1 MSEIWSAAGWTRR
14 LKLAQHKAMTL
25 ATIRPDGFLQATM
38 VYYAND
44 GLVLYF
50 ATDLTSQKA
59 SNIQLNRIE
68 LVP

>member
-1 MSEIWSAAGWTRR
+1 
-14 LKLAQHKAMTL
+14 
-25 ATIRPDGFLQATM
+25 M

>member
-1 MSEIWSAAGWTRR
+1 
-14 LKLAQHKAMTL
+14 MTL